1 MSLSPSLSQTNWYV
15 YLIRMPSNALYCG
28 ITTDVERR
36 FYEHCS
42 GRGAKALKGKS
53 PLVLAWSHPAGH
65 SRSEASKLES
75 RIKKLPKAKK
85 ERLVSFQSETS
96 VTLDMVLIDY

>member
-1 MSLSPSLSQTNWYV
+1 MSLSPNCLTTNWYV
-15 YLIRMPSNALYCG
+15 YLIRMPNNALYCG
-28 ITTDVERR
+28 ITTNVERR
-36 FYEHCS
+36 FAEHCS

-53 PLVLAWSHPAGH
+53 PLILAWSHPAGH

-85 ERLVSFQSETS
+85 ERLVSCQSETP
-96 VTLDMVLIDY
+96 VTLDMVLID